1 MMPWRWLALGL
12 VLAGAGLSSV
22 AQTLRDPTVPPAAA
36 GMAPNEAPGAA
47 QEAGMTVIVRDGRSF
62 LAVGTRLY
70 APGQRFG
77 DTRVERITETEVWL
91 REGRVLRKVPR
102 FAGIQRHAVTPS
114 LKKPIP

>member
-1 MMPWRWLALGL
+1 MIPLRWLVLGL
-12 VLAGAGLSSV
+12 VLTGAWLTGS

-36 GMAPNEAPGAA
+36 GVAPNETTGAPE
-47 QEAGMTVIVRDGRSF
+47 EAGMTVIVRDGRSF

-91 REGRVLRKVPR
+91 REGRTLRKVPR
-102 FAGIQRHAVTPS
+102 FAGIQRRAVTTLPP
-114 LKKPIP
+114 K